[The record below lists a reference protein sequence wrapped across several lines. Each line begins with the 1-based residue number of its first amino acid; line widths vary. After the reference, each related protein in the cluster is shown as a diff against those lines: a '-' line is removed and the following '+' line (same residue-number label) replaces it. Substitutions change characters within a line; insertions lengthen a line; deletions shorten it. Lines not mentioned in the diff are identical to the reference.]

1 MAQPTE
7 YVYSGA
13 FIPGSLARAEQVG
26 IEFTSVQQGFAA
38 LAIQGVD
45 TGTANTYV
53 VATSGGKDGVYSDG
67 LIVEFKAANTC
78 TGGSTI
84 SVDSGAVVGLTNQ
97 AGQSLAAG
105 AITAGTWYLCRYN
118 STYSAFTIIAPT
130 PATVTIGTISGAPPT
145 HLVGLVAAAGV
156 SLAAAPIDVTFALDQ
171 TISPTMTGSWTF
183 AGTVAFNSTVTFAS
197 GFTLTGASG
206 AYTITLDGSA
216 VTGNSYG
223 VKIAAGTNGADIAFL
238 ITSQGGTTFFTVA
251 GTGGITVGTPTGGS
265 QGLGT
270 INATGLFVNG
280 AAVKTTSISSANPSA
295 VIGLS
300 AVNGSALTFMT
311 SDSAPAL
318 SQAIAPTMTGKWIFT
333 PSSAVTAVT
342 INAAINAVG
351 LAIVGGTNTVNTY
364 LMTLATGA
372 GAGFSSGLYVSAGT
386 SSADTAINILNAAA
400 TLDYF
405 TVRGDGSGVLGYGNS
420 ENVLSWTTTGAVT
433 INPSSSATPT
443 AVVQDSGAG
452 ALELSGTANSQN
464 VLLRLID
471 GQSGGKEW
479 RLYNGF
485 NSAGQLS
492 FYDVGASVT
501 KFRLIQGTTAPLI
514 QGYGPTAAALVD
526 MTPDTGSFT
535 ITYTGMTASVTGTAV
550 WVRIGGL
557 VMLYLPAATGTS
569 NSTSFTAT
577 GLPAVIQPARS
588 QVAAAYSGGDGAAGC
603 FTSGGTPTGAS
614 CSLAASSG
622 IITFGFVGPTGIT
635 SWNSSASVKGI
646 NTAFTIA
653 YIIV

>member
-67 LIVEFKAANTC
+67 LCLEFKALNGN
-78 TGGSTI
+78 TGGCTI
-84 SVDSGAVVGLTNQ
+84 TVDAGAVVALT
-97 AGQSLAAG
+97 GPGGTPLGAG
-105 AITAGTWYLCRYN
+105 AVQAGTWYICRYN
-118 STYSAFTIIAPT
+118 STYSCFTLLSPIVLST
-130 PATVTIGTISGAPPT
+130 TSNTISSAPPT
-145 HLVGLVAAAGV
+145 HLVGLIPAGGV
-156 SLAAAPIDVTFALDQ
+156 STACAPIDVTFALDQ
-171 TISPTMTGSWTF
+171 TISPTMTGTWVFSG
-183 AGTVAFNSTVTFAS
+183 AVSFNSTVSFAS

-206 AYTITLDGSA
+206 AYAITLDGSA

-238 ITSQGGTTFFTVA
+238 ITSQSGTTFFTVA

-265 QGLGT
+265 QGIGT

-280 AAVKTTSISSANPSA
+280 AAVKTTSISSANPTA

-300 AVNGSALTFMT
+300 AVNGTAATFMT

-364 LMTLATGA
+364 LVTLATGS
-372 GAGFSSGLYVSAGT
+372 GVGFSSGVSLSAGT
-386 SSADTAINILNAAA
+386 AATDVALLVQNAAA
-400 TLDYF
+400 TSIFLELFGDGHGTLGYNGTSAVMTWATGTSADTTLYF
-405 TVRGDGSGVLGYGNS
+405 TTAGAASGYLQFYDSTNSAFRGYVGSGSNLFTGGAIGDFGIAAQSGKVR
-420 ENVLSWTTTGAVT
+420 LSTNAGAATQFIVNGEVAPT
-433 INPSSSATPT
+433 IEGWGPT
-443 AVVQDSGAG
+443 AG
-452 ALELSGTANSQN
+452 ALVDLTP
-464 VLLRLID
+464 D
-471 GQSGGKEW
+471 
-479 RLYNGF
+479 
-485 NSAGQLS
+485 
-492 FYDVGASVT
+492 
-501 KFRLIQGTTAPLI
+501 QGT
-514 QGYGPTAAALVD
+514 
-526 MTPDTGSFT
+526 FT
-535 ITYTGMTASVTGTAV
+535 ITYTGMTGSVTGTAV
-550 WVRIGGL
+550 WARIGSL

-569 NSTSFTAT
+569 NAATFTAT
-577 GLPAVIQPARS
+577 GLPTAIQPART
-588 QVAAAYSGGDGAAGC
+588 QVAAA
-603 FTSGGTPTGAS
+603 FSGGTTAGLGCFENNNAVTSAS
-614 CSLAASSG
+614 VTMNAGSG
-622 IITFGFVGPTGIT
+622 TITFGLIGPGGSGGWSNGNT
-635 SWNSSASVKGI
+635 KGVA
-646 NTAFTIA
+646 TAFTAA
-653 YIIV
+653 YLLN